1 MVHRDVKS
9 AHIVVAPLKAA
20 PELEYSETW
29 LNAKLAGFG
38 LSRTEDSITSRQTL
52 DRGTRKWMAP
62 ELFGIPEDEI
72 DNGSMER
79 PGPRANLFK
88 ADVYSFAI
96 VCSEILT
103 LEQPFPDVRLADLLK
118 HIRDG
123 GRPELPDGCPR
134 RLASLI
140 KRCWEL
146 EPRSRPDF
154 PEICRE
160 LTYIKGLLL
169 TGSAILSQNTITTHN
184 R

>member
-1 MVHRDVKS
+1 
-9 AHIVVAPLKAA
+9 VASLTAA
-20 PELEYSETW
+20 PELEYSSEPC
-29 LNAKLAGFG
+29 LNAKLADFG
-38 LSRTEDSITSRQTL
+38 LSKTKNSSTRYSYQTL
-52 DRGTRKWMAP
+52 NVGTRKWMAP
-62 ELFGIPEDEI
+62 EVFEIPQEEI
-72 DNGSMER
+72 DHGSMEPSDR
-79 PGPRANLFK
+79 RAHPFK

-103 LEQPFPDVRLADLLK
+103 KKEPFPDVPLGGLLK

-123 GRPELPDGCPR
+123 RRPELPEGCPR

-160 LTYIKGLLL
+160 LTYIKGFLL
-169 TGSAILSQNTITTHN
+169 TGSATLSQNSSTTHN